1 MTDDTSQ
8 RAFALCDGCSGPGVC
23 RYGIDAEQLEADGTA
38 SFVLTCPSSHEG
50 SRGTAHGG
58 WIASALEE
66 ILGRLVH
73 LHGVKSVAK
82 SLAVD
87 FIKPVPLEKDLRA
100 RAWVISRDDRR
111 WQIGGDLILASSGAL
126 LARATGVS
134 VIIDAGD
141 HHARFQQWLNQQ

>member
-1 MTDDTSQ
+1 MSGVIVP
-8 RAFALCDGCSGPGVC
+8 APFALCDGCSAQGVC
-23 RYGIDAEQLEADGTA
+23 RYGIDTEQLESDGSA
-38 SFVLTCPSSHEG
+38 SFSLLCPQWHEG

-87 FIKPVPLEKDLRA
+87 FIKPVPLAKPLRA
-100 RAWVISRDDRR
+100 RAWVISREARR
-111 WQIGGDLILASSGAL
+111 WEIGGDLMLDTSGAL
-126 LARATGVS
+126 LAKATGVS
-134 VIIDAGD
+134 VVIDKGE
-141 HHARFQQWLNQQ
+141 HQARFQQWLNRQ